1 MQQMKLKKKNCS
13 RSHDYNKFKRRG
25 AIPEYLLFP
34 VPQTHLDLD
43 NKDISVLS
51 SKQ

>member
-1 MQQMKLKKKNCS
+1 MQQMKLKKKHCS
-13 RSHDYNKFKRRG
+13 RSHDYNKRSG